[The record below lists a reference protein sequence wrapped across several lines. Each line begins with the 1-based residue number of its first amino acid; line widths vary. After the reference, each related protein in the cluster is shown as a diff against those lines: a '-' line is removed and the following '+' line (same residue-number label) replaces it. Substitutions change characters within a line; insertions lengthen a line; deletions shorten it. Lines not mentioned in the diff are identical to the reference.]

1 MPCAAWTGEQERR
14 EAGIEQGTILVWE
27 DIRILIND
35 FHARAGSS
43 WFLLLGT
50 IKIPIYTQQ
59 ERQEYK
65 RLHYLTEMKYV
76 LNGDLRRGLWEFGRR
91 RD

>member
-1 MPCAAWTGEQERR
+1 MDW
-14 EAGIEQGTILVWE
+14 EAGRKEAGTEQGTTLVWE
-27 DIRILIND
+27 DNHILING
-35 FHARAGSS
+35 FYAKAGSS

-50 IKIPIYTQQ
+50 IKIPIYIQQ

-65 RLHYLTEMKYV
+65 RLYYLTAMKYV
-76 LNGDLRRGLWEFGRR
+76 LNGDIRRGLWEFGRR